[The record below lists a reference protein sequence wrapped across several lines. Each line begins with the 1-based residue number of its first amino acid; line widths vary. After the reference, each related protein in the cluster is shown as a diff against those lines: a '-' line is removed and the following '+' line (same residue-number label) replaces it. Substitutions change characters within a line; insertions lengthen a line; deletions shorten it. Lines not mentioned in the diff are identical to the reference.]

1 MACFCLRRG
10 TKWEVLFKIFTLDGK
25 RLSIS
30 VPVLAIMSILYFSRN
45 FFYLSMAI
53 IVLVTVNT
61 IVILP
66 VVLSFFGPCLEV
78 GCSSNELT

>member
-1 MACFCLRRG
+1 M
-10 TKWEVLFKIFTLDGK
+10 EVLFKIFTLDGK

-78 GCSSNELT
+78 GCLPNELT